1 MASRRRIILSLCLT
15 LFFLVA
21 GTAGYVLIE
30 RYTLLEA
37 VYMTVITITT
47 VGFGEIHALSET
59 GRLFTIFLLL
69 FGVGSLAFAAHAF
82 TESMIERAWSPARGK
97 RLMEKKISRLVNH
110 TIICGHGRV
119 GEAAAKH
126 LADSQK
132 SFVVLESS
140 PEKCA
145 ILKER
150 GYLYLSGDATR
161 EKTLREAGIKAAG
174 SLLALL
180 DSDPDNLFTVLTA
193 RELNP
198 TLHIVARSESAS
210 AESRILRAGADSIIS
225 PYASAGRKV
234 ADKIM
239 ARAQKQQHL
248 DSKIAKVIPSSQPRW
263 LEVNEESGLIDHA
276 VEAAGIFLEGQ
287 IVGIRRDGKDILA
300 PTPDTRLVTG
310 DMLLVVH
317 VRKIETDE
325 VRPEQPQKIVLVDD
339 NPVIRRLYTRLFQ
352 KAGFNI
358 ITASTGREGCDLI
371 LEEKPDAAVV
381 DYRLTD
387 ISGLEICELVR
398 KSEDGQ
404 NVKLFLFT
412 ADESL
417 EVRENALKVGVDVV
431 VLKSPDAGEIVN
443 LVRRE
448 VAKKETC

>member
-1 MASRRRIILSLCLT
+1 MDSRRRIILSLSLT

-21 GTAGYVLIE
+21 GTVGYVLIE

-47 VGFGEIHALSET
+47 VGFGEIHALSEG

-82 TESMIERAWSPARGK
+82 TESMIERAWSPARRK
-97 RLMEKKISRLVNH
+97 RVMQKKIDRLNNH
-110 TIICGHGRV
+110 IIICGHGRV
-119 GEAAAKH
+119 GQAAARH

-132 SFVVLESS
+132 SFVVIESS
-140 PEKCA
+140 PEQCA

-150 GYLYLSGDATR
+150 GYMYLFGDATR
-161 EKTLREAGIKAAG
+161 EKTLREAGIKSAAA
-174 SLLALL
+174 LLALL

-239 ARAQKQQHL
+239 ARVQKQHL
-248 DSKIAKVIPSSQPRW
+248 DPKAVGGVSGSRLRW
-263 LEVNEESGLIDHA
+263 IEVNSESGLIDHA
-276 VEAAGIFLEGQ
+276 VETAGIFLDGQ
-287 IVGIRRDGKDILA
+287 VVGIRRDGKDILA
-300 PTPDTRLVTG
+300 PTPDTRLISE

-317 VRKIETDE
+317 MRAGEADE
-325 VRPEQPQKIVLVDD
+325 VHLEQPQKIVLVDD

-371 LEEKPDAAVV
+371 LEEKPDAAVL
-381 DYRLTD
+381 DYRLVD

-398 KSEDGQ
+398 ESEDGQ
-404 NVKLFLFT
+404 DVKLFLFT
-412 ADESL
+412 ADDSPEL
-417 EVRENALKVGVDVV
+417 RENALKVGVDVV
-431 VLKSPDAGEIVN
+431 VLKSPDAGEIVH
-443 LVRRE
+443 LVREE
-448 VAKKETC
+448 VEKKETE

>member
-1 MASRRRIILSLCLT
+1 MDSHRRIILALCLT

-21 GTAGYVLIE
+21 GTGGYILIE
-30 RYTLLEA
+30 QYTLLEA

-47 VGFGEIHALSET
+47 VGFGEIRALSES

-97 RLMEKKISRLVNH
+97 RIMEKKINLLRKH

-119 GEAAAKH
+119 GAAAARH

-132 SFVVLESS
+132 SFVILESS
-140 PEKCA
+140 AEQCLL
-145 ILKER
+145 LKEL

-161 EKTLREAGIKAAG
+161 EQTLRAAGIKSAG
-174 SLLALL
+174 ALLALL

-198 TLHIVARSESAS
+198 TLHIIARSESAS

-239 ARAQKQQHL
+239 ARAQKQHL
-248 DSKIAKVIPSSQPRW
+248 DQKLTEVVSDSQPRW

-276 VEAAGIFLEGQ
+276 VEAAAIFLEGQ
-287 IVGIRRDGKDILA
+287 IVGIRRQGKDVLT
-300 PTPDTRLVTG
+300 PTADTRLVKG
-310 DMLLVVH
+310 DMLLVLH
-317 VRKIETDE
+317 VRKRETDD

-371 LEEKPDAAVV
+371 IMEKPDAAVV
-381 DYRLTD
+381 DYRLAD
-387 ISGLEICELVR
+387 ISGLEVCKFVR
-398 KSEDGQ
+398 ESEEGQ
-404 NVKLFLFT
+404 GVKLFLFT
-412 ADESL
+412 ADESP
-417 EVRENALKVGVDVV
+417 EVRESAMKVGVDVV

-443 LVRRE
+443 LVRKE
-448 VAKKETC
+448 VAQKEKS